1 MATANVISATPSSFV
16 YEDLVSQV
24 QAIQTKMNE
33 FGNILDDR
41 WKNNKKMRNEM
52 KSHPFTFID
61 PYGNQMIDEHM
72 DHESTNSVVRKFKKD
87 YVPKYLQQWIKIG
100 ILDKTGISPITDY
113 DLKTTVS
120 NYVNKGQFIAYGEV
134 IVWIGRY
141 ESLTPQRL
149 ILRVLLTDDL
159 ERIKLRIKEQQHF
172 TNLELKLS
180 STDKTTGPTE
190 KDWNEGTL
198 LKSEDTI
205 MSCELYK
212 NDCIIM
218 AKLIREMV
226 NDCL

>member
-1 MATANVISATPSSFV
+1 M
-16 YEDLVSQV
+16 
-24 QAIQTKMNE
+24 
-33 FGNILDDR
+33 
-41 WKNNKKMRNEM
+41 
-52 KSHPFTFID
+52 
-61 PYGNQMIDEHM
+61 
-72 DHESTNSVVRKFKKD
+72 
-87 YVPKYLQQWIKIG
+87 
-100 ILDKTGISPITDY
+100 
-113 DLKTTVS
+113 
-120 NYVNKGQFIAYGEV
+120 

-180 STDKTTGPTE
+180 TTDKTNGPTE

-205 MSCELYK
+205 RSSRLYK